1 MTLDTAF
8 HHTKLH
14 KQFRMKIVDYIT
26 KSRSESFCAKHRD
39 WRPTRSRDRQLGE
52 AQKDLLLWTIYTI
65 LSSSRSQKKSDMNLQ
80 FSNFKTPVIIPNCL
94 VAILLVGTW
103 RFNNKVY

>member
-26 KSRSESFCAKHRD
+26 KSRSESFCA
-39 WRPTRSRDRQLGE
+39 
-52 AQKDLLLWTIYTI
+52 
-65 LSSSRSQKKSDMNLQ
+65 
-80 FSNFKTPVIIPNCL
+80 IPNSF
-94 VAILLVGTW
+94 VAEFVAEGSIIKFT
-103 RFNNKVY
+103 KVCFGSNEIHKGAI